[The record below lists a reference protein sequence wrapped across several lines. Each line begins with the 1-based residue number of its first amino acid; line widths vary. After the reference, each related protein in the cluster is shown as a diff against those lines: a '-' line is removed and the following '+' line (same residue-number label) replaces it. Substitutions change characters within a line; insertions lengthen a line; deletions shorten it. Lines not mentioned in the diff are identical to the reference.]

1 MKKTLLL
8 GKTLFLSFL
17 FFSAIG
23 SSYAQSADWVQEWE
37 LAQGQECTSIMAGR
51 KATVDGSVITSHTCD
66 GVSHNWISIEPAA
79 DHKRTDVQ
87 KVYYGTRWTY
97 FRDDTTGVRFKGEIP
112 QAPHTYAYLNTGYP
126 CLNEKQ
132 LAIGESTFTG
142 PKQLINK
149 DAMFMVEE
157 LARIALQRCDNA
169 RDAVK
174 LMGSLAERYG
184 YADGGEILTVADKNE
199 VWEFEI
205 VGCGKDKI
213 GALWVAQRVPDD
225 HVAIVANIPRIG
237 RLQKNNPEFF
247 LCSNNIEEV
256 AIENKCWDGK
266 GEFIWWKAFNA
277 SYAEGK
283 NFGVREWFVFNTLAP
298 SLNLTMDMEELPFS
312 VKPEKKIDV
321 KDVMAFFRSTFEG
334 TEHDMTRKVLVNVPA
349 KDTVPAHTKVSPVA
363 NPWLTAST
371 RDMLNTIAPGTI
383 DFRRTLAVAWCSYST
398 VIQLRN
404 WLPDAVGGIC
414 WWGADNPGES
424 PRIPLFAGATKL
436 PAAFDYC
443 GQKHYNP
450 ESITWKFRRANRL
463 ATVAWQTSKPKV
475 YESIAKIE
483 KLGFE
488 GLPQLEKSFKE
499 SLAKNPNSAP
509 ELLND
514 YTAKVYEA
522 AAEEWKALEE
532 FFWMKYGRG
541 F

>member
-1 MKKTLLL
+1 MKK
-8 GKTLFLSFL
+8 FLSL
-17 FFSAIG
+17 LAILSSAIC
-23 SSYAQSADWVQEWE
+23 SFAQKSELVQEWE
-37 LAQGQECTSIMAGR
+37 LTQGQECTSIMAGR

-79 DHKRTDVQ
+79 DHKKGEMQ

-97 FRDDTTGVRFKGEIP
+97 FRDDTTGVRLKGEIP

-126 CLNEKQ
+126 SLNEKQ
-132 LAIGESTFTG
+132 LAMGESTFTG

-174 LMGSLAERYG
+174 LMGHLAEKYG

-213 GALWVAQRVPDD
+213 GALWVAQRVPDE

-237 RLQKNNPEFF
+237 KIQKNNPEFF
-247 LCSNNIEEV
+247 MSSNPQTIEKV
-256 AIENKCWDGK
+256 ALENNCWDGK

-277 SYAEGK
+277 SYANGK
-283 NFGVREWFVFNTLAP
+283 NFSVREWFVLSNLAP

-312 VKPEKKIDV
+312 VKPEKKVDV
-321 KDVMAFFRSTFEG
+321 RDVMAFFRSTFEG
-334 TEHDMTRKVLVNVPA
+334 TQYDMTRKVLVNVPA

-363 NPWLTAST
+363 NPWLTATT

-383 DFRRTLAVAWCSYST
+383 EFQRTLAVAWCSYST

-424 PRIPLFAGATKL
+424 PRIPIFAGNTKL

-463 ATVAWQTSKPKV
+463 ATVAWQSSKPKV
-475 YESIAKIE
+475 EESIAKIE

-488 GLPQLEKSFKE
+488 GLPELESNF
-499 SLAKNPNSAP
+499 AGKNSDSATSNSSDV
-509 ELLND
+509 LNA

-522 AAEEWKALEE
+522 AAAEWQALEE